1 MLVRGR
7 DFRVSYSRDSRSL
20 STIGCWFAA
29 VGHVDLIRSIH
40 LDGCQD
46 SFYRGLTPEESAN
59 VKDYNFDHP
68 NAMDQEAIVK
78 CLCDLKNRIPV
89 EVPIYDF
96 KTHR

>member
-1 MLVRGR
+1 
-7 DFRVSYSRDSRSL
+7 
-20 STIGCWFAA
+20 
-29 VGHVDLIRSIH
+29 
-40 LDGCQD
+40 
-46 SFYRGLTPEESAN
+46 LTPEESAN